1 MGGSFLHSVEI
12 LRYLVSYLFYGLS
25 CAFRVDYRFM
35 NFTALSL
42 KRKIAAL
49 EHDLRFFKGE
59 ATTGLNFHAA

>member
-1 MGGSFLHSVEI
+1 
-12 LRYLVSYLFYGLS
+12 
-25 CAFRVDYRFM
+25 M